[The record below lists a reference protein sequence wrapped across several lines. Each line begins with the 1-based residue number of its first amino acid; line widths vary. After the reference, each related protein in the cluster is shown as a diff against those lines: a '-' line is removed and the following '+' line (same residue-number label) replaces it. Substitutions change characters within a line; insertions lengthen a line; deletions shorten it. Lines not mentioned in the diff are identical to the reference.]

1 MLELV
6 LFLAVFWLAAAV
18 LFAFSD
24 LMLRVLYPVADPVMR
39 DGH

>member
-1 MLELV
+1 
-6 LFLAVFWLAAAV
+6 V

-24 LMLRVLYPVADPVMR
+24 LMLRVLHPVADPVIR

>member
-1 MLELV
+1 
-6 LFLAVFWLAAAV
+6 V

-24 LMLRVLYPVADPVMR
+24 LMLRVLCPVADPVIR